1 MLQHLQKPVMVSAAG
16 MEELGDSG
24 GKPSEL
30 EMFEETEEEGEHI
43 GDWTFEVEER
53 EDWEAGEGQECS

>member
-1 MLQHLQKPVMVSAAG
+1 MVPALGAIAENKAG
-16 MEELGDSG
+16 AITG
-24 GKPSEL
+24 GKPSDL
-30 EMFEETEEEGEHI
+30 EMFEEREEEGEHI

>member
-1 MLQHLQKPVMVSAAG
+1 MVSAAG
-16 MEELGDSG
+16 MKELGDSG